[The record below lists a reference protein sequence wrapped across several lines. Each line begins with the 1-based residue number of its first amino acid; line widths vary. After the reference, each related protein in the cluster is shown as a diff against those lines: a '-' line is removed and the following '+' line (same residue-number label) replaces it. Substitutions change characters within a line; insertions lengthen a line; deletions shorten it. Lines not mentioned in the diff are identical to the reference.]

1 MISVLIPAYNWNVY
15 PLVLALYNQ
24 LEEEDIPFEVLVI
37 DDASESEF
45 HPLNQKINSIEH
57 CSFQSL
63 KKNIG
68 RGSLRNLLASQ
79 SVYDWLLFLDCDV
92 KPIGRGFVKKYIAV
106 AKKAKGTVFCG
117 GIAYRKEDRSKGELR
132 YNFGVK
138 SEEVAL
144 SVREKRPIKYFFTAN
159 FFIHRHIFDRIH
171 FEESLKK
178 YGREDLLFASTL
190 EKEGVFIKQI
200 ENRVYHLGIDS
211 NEVFTMKTMQAT
223 ENLFFLADNKLVKER
238 DHLLLRV
245 ALLLNDCKI
254 GVFFGKK
261 HAYFKKKAIENSS
274 VIYLNLLKISYL
286 CFLFN
291 RK

>member
-24 LEEEDIPFEVLVI
+24 LEEEDIPFEILVI

-144 SVREKRPIKYFFTAN
+144 SVREKRPIKYFLQQTFLYIDIFLTE
-159 FFIHRHIFDRIH
+159 FI
-171 FEESLKK
+171 LK
-178 YGREDLLFASTL
+178 
-190 EKEGVFIKQI
+190 
-200 ENRVYHLGIDS
+200 
-211 NEVFTMKTMQAT
+211 
-223 ENLFFLADNKLVKER
+223 
-238 DHLLLRV
+238 
-245 ALLLNDCKI
+245 
-254 GVFFGKK
+254 
-261 HAYFKKKAIENSS
+261 
-274 VIYLNLLKISYL
+274 NLLKSMGEKIYYL
-286 CFLFN
+286 PVP
-291 RK
+291 